1 MNEISKTEIRKKL
14 GNITQL
20 QELLF
25 GDKIDEYNFKLD
37 QYNQRLDTL
46 EANLQKSQRTIEA
59 SIAQSEQK
67 LFEQINSVVNA
78 LEKSSQDQILKIQA
92 EQHKLQQR
100 LDKIAQYSNEHL
112 DFLHQSLDTKT
123 NSLKT
128 EIIQT
133 KYTLNQDLN
142 SVKQEILAKLEDNLA
157 ELTAKKI
164 SRADLAE
171 VLFELSLK
179 LKRTDAD
186 LNTDL
191 NFSNLEDSAV
201 STEDSS
207 QTNLML
213 PETKSFDS

>member
-25 GDKIDEYNFKLD
+25 GDKIDEYNFKLE
-37 QYNQRLDTL
+37 QSNQRLDAL
-46 EANLQKSQRTIEA
+46 EANLKKSQGTIEA
-59 SIAQSEQK
+59 SIAQLEQK

-78 LEKSSQDQILKIQA
+78 LEKSSQDQILKTQA
-92 EQHKLQQR
+92 EQHKLQQK
-100 LDKIAQYSNEHL
+100 LDKIAKYSNEHL

-133 KYTLNQDLN
+133 KYSLNQDLN
-142 SVKQEILAKLEDNLA
+142 SVKQELVAKLEDNLA
-157 ELTAKKI
+157 ELTAKKV

-186 LNTDL
+186 LDTDL
-191 NFSNLEDSAV
+191 NFSDLEDSA

-207 QTNLML
+207 PTNLML
-213 PETKSFDS
+213 PETKSVKS